1 MKNGTDI
8 PRNAISGR
16 ETRHAAQIY
25 RNIRGTTNKK
35 PFSST
40 TTAFR
45 HTRPSSLHLSAAHD
59 HSQDRSAIPY
69 PPLSRKDKLHPRRND
84 SRWQTAQIFQPQYFE
99 YKNNRIDE
107 KIKEGR
113 DQIAAF
119 PKSSGQFPE
128 LSSEISHPEHILQ

>member
-1 MKNGTDI
+1 MEPTSPGTQFPAGKHD
-8 PRNAISGR
+8 
-16 ETRHAAQIY
+16 TRRKYTEIFAEPP
-25 RNIRGTTNKK
+25 TKK

-59 HSQDRSAIPY
+59 HSQDRRAIPD

-119 PKSSGQFPE
+119 PESSGQFPE
-128 LSSEISHPEHILQ
+128 LSSEISHPEHIPQ